1 MPKVLVSDP
10 IDQAGIDILS
20 QVAQVDVKTNLSEK
34 ELVRLIPEYDALM
47 IRSGTRVT
55 KEIIEAGTQ
64 LKIIG
69 RAGVGVDNIDVPAAT
84 RKGIVVV
91 NSPEGN
97 TIAAAEHALAMMLA
111 LSRYIPDA
119 NQSVKSGKW
128 DRKSYIGAEVYKKT
142 LGIVGLGKIGSH
154 VAVVAKALG
163 MRLIAYDPFISTER
177 AEQLG
182 CRLVDMD
189 LLLREADYITLHV
202 PKTPETTNLINAE
215 ALAKMKPT
223 ARIIN
228 CARGGIIDE
237 AALAVALKEGKI
249 AGAALDV
256 YENEPLEDT
265 SPLRSLGK
273 EIILTPHLGAST
285 AEAQINVAIDV
296 AEQIRDVLLGLP
308 ARSAVNI
315 PGLYPDIL
323 EKLKPYLQLAET
335 LGNLVGQLAGG
346 RVELLNVRLQGEL
359 ANIESKP
366 IVVAALKGL
375 LSQALRER
383 VNYVNASIE
392 AKERGIRVIETRDA
406 SIRDY
411 SSGSLHLEAKGSL
424 GDHAVTG
431 ALLGDGE
438 IRITSIDEFPINVPP
453 SHHML
458 FTRHRDMPGIIG
470 KIGSLLGSFNVN
482 IASMQVG
489 RKIVR
494 GDAVMV
500 LSLDDPLPDGILNE
514 ITKVAGIRE
523 AYTVTL

>member
-1 MPKVLVSDP
+1 MAKVLVSDP

-20 QVAQVDVKTNLSEK
+20 QVATVDVKIGLTPEQF
-34 ELVRLIPEYDALM
+34 VQAIPEYDALM
-47 IRSGTRVT
+47 IRSGSRIT
-55 KEIIEAGTQ
+55 KEIIEAGHQ

-69 RAGVGVDNIDVPAAT
+69 RAGVGVDNVDVPAAT
-84 RKGIVVV
+84 RQGIVVV

-97 TIAAAEHALAMMLA
+97 TIAAAEHAIAMMLA

-119 NQSVKSGKW
+119 NASVKRGEW
-128 DRKSYIGAEVYKKT
+128 DRKTFVGAEVYKKT
-142 LGIVGLGKIGSH
+142 LGVVGLGKIGSH
-154 VAVVAKALG
+154 VATAARAMG
-163 MRLIAYDPFISTER
+163 MKLLAYDPFISTER

-182 CRLVDMD
+182 CRLVEVDI
-189 LLLREADYITLHV
+189 LLQEADYITLHI
-202 PKTPETTNLINAE
+202 PKTPETTHLINAE
-215 ALAKMKPT
+215 ALAKMKPN
-223 ARIIN
+223 ARIVN

-237 AALAVALKEGKI
+237 AALAEALKAGKI

-256 YENEPLEDT
+256 FEEEPLKE
-265 SPLRSLGK
+265 SPLRALGK

-285 AEAQINVAIDV
+285 TEAQVNVAIDV

-315 PGLYPDIL
+315 PGLSPDIL
-323 EKLKPYLQLAET
+323 EELRPYMQLAET

-346 RVELLNVRLQGEL
+346 RVDLLNVKLQGEL
-359 ANIESKP
+359 ATNKSQP
-366 IVVAALKGL
+366 LVVAALKGL

-383 VNYVNASIE
+383 VNYVNASVE
-392 AKERGIRVIETRDA
+392 AKERGIRIIETRDA
-406 SIRDY
+406 AIRDY
-411 SSGSLHLEAKGSL
+411 AGSLHLSAKGSM
-424 GDHAVTG
+424 GEHSVTG

-438 IRITSIDEFPINVPP
+438 IRITNIDEFPINIPP
-453 SHHML
+453 SSHML
-458 FTRHRDMPGIIG
+458 FTLHRDMPGIIG
-470 KIGSLLGSFNVN
+470 KLGSLLGSFNVN

-500 LSLDDPLPDGILNE
+500 LSLDDPLPDGILTE
-514 ITKVAGIRE
+514 ITKVAGIRD

>member
-1 MPKVLVSDP
+1 MSKVLVSDS

-20 QVAQVDVKTNLSEK
+20 QVATVDVKTSLSPE
-34 ELVRLIPEYDALM
+34 ELVQIIPEYDALM
-47 IRSGTRVT
+47 IRSGSRIT

-69 RAGVGVDNIDVPAAT
+69 RAGVGVDNVDVPAAT
-84 RKGIVVV
+84 RQGVVVV

-97 TIAAAEHALAMMLA
+97 TIAAAEHAIAMMLA
-111 LSRYIPDA
+111 SSRYIPDA
-119 NQSVKSGKW
+119 NSSVKSGKW
-128 DRKSYIGAEVYKKT
+128 DRKSFIGVEVYKKT
-142 LGIVGLGKIGSH
+142 LGVVGLGKIGSH
-154 VAVVAKALG
+154 VATVAKAMG
-163 MRLIAYDPFISTER
+163 MKLLAYDPFISTER
-177 AEQLG
+177 ADQLG
-182 CRLVDMD
+182 CRLVEMD
-189 LLLREADYITLHV
+189 LLLREADYITLHI
-202 PKTPETTNLINAE
+202 PKTPETANLINAE

-223 ARIIN
+223 ARLIN
-228 CARGGIIDE
+228 CSRGGTIDE
-237 AALAVALKEGKI
+237 AALAEALKNGQI

-256 YENEPLEDT
+256 YETEPLGE
-265 SPLRSLGK
+265 SPLTALGK
-273 EIILTPHLGAST
+273 EAILTPHLGAST
-285 AEAQINVAIDV
+285 AEAQVNVAIDV

-315 PGLYPDIL
+315 PGLGPDVL
-323 EKLKPYLQLAET
+323 EELRPYMQLAET

-346 RVELLNVRLQGEL
+346 RVESLNVRLQGEL
-359 ANIESKP
+359 ATNKSQP
-366 IVVAALKGL
+366 LVVAALKGL

-406 SIRDY
+406 SVRDY
-411 SSGSLHLEAKGSL
+411 AGSLHLEAKGSL
-424 GDHAVTG
+424 GEHSVTG

-438 IRITSIDEFPINVPP
+438 IHLTDLDGFPVNVPP
-453 SHHML
+453 TQHML
-458 FTRHRDMPGIIG
+458 FTLHRDMPGIIG
-470 KIGSLLGSFNVN
+470 KLGSLLGSFNVN

-500 LSLDDPLPDGILNE
+500 LSIDDPLPDGILEE
-514 ITKVAGIRE
+514 IIKVPGIRD

>member
-1 MPKVLVSDP
+1 MSKVLVSDP

-20 QVAQVDVKTNLSEK
+20 QVATVDVKTSLSPE
-34 ELVRLIPEYDALM
+34 ELVQIIPEYDALM
-47 IRSGTRVT
+47 IRSGSRIT

-69 RAGVGVDNIDVPAAT
+69 RAGVGVDNVDVPAAT
-84 RKGIVVV
+84 RQGVVVV

-97 TIAAAEHALAMMLA
+97 TIAAAEHAIAMMLA
-111 LSRYIPDA
+111 SSRYIPDA
-119 NQSVKSGKW
+119 NSSVKSGKW
-128 DRKSYIGAEVYKKT
+128 DRKSFIGVEVYKKT
-142 LGIVGLGKIGSH
+142 LGVVGLGKIGSH
-154 VAVVAKALG
+154 VATVAKAMG
-163 MRLIAYDPFISTER
+163 MKLLAYDPFISTER
-177 AEQLG
+177 ADQLG
-182 CRLVDMD
+182 CRLVEMD
-189 LLLREADYITLHV
+189 LLLREADYITLHI
-202 PKTPETTNLINAE
+202 PKTPETANLINAE

-223 ARIIN
+223 ARLIN
-228 CARGGIIDE
+228 CSRGGTIDE
-237 AALAVALKEGKI
+237 AALAEALKNGEI

-256 YENEPLEDT
+256 YETEPLGE

-273 EIILTPHLGAST
+273 EVILTPHLGAST
-285 AEAQINVAIDV
+285 AEAQVNVAIDV

-315 PGLYPDIL
+315 PGLGPDVL
-323 EKLKPYLQLAET
+323 EELRPYMQLAET

-346 RVELLNVRLQGEL
+346 RVESLNVRLQGEL
-359 ANIESKP
+359 ATNKSQP
-366 IVVAALKGL
+366 LVVAALKGL

-406 SIRDY
+406 SVRDY
-411 SSGSLHLEAKGSL
+411 AGSLHLEAKGSL
-424 GDHAVTG
+424 GEHSVTG
-431 ALLGDGE
+431 ALLGDSE
-438 IRITSIDEFPINVPP
+438 IHLVDLDGFTVNVPP
-453 SHHML
+453 TQHML
-458 FTRHRDMPGIIG
+458 FTLHRDMPGIIG
-470 KIGSLLGSFNVN
+470 KLGSLLGSFNVN

-500 LSLDDPLPDGILNE
+500 LSIDDPLPDGILEE
-514 ITKVAGIRE
+514 IIKVPGIRD

>member
-1 MPKVLVSDP
+1 MPKVLVSDT

-20 QVAQVDVKTNLSEK
+20 QVAQVDVKTGLSPE
-34 ELVRLIPEYDALM
+34 ELIKIMPEYDALM

-55 KEIIEAGTQ
+55 KEAIEAGTQ

-69 RAGVGVDNIDVPAAT
+69 RAGVGVDNVDVPAAT
-84 RKGIVVV
+84 RQGIVVV

-111 LSRYIPDA
+111 MSRYIPDA
-119 NQSVKSGKW
+119 NQSLKNGKW
-128 DRKSYIGAEVYKKT
+128 DRKSFVGTEVYKKT

-154 VAVVAKALG
+154 IAAAAKALG
-163 MRLIAYDPFISTER
+163 MKLIAYDPFISIER

-189 LLLREADYITLHV
+189 LLLQEADYITLHI
-202 PKTPETTNLINAE
+202 PKTPETTNLIDAK

-237 AALAVALKEGKI
+237 VALVEALKSGRI

-256 YENEPLEDT
+256 FNNEPLEPD
-265 SPLRSLGK
+265 SPLRQVGK
-273 EIILTPHLGAST
+273 ELILTPHLGAST

-315 PGLYPDIL
+315 PGLYPDAL
-323 EKLKPYLQLAET
+323 EKLRPYLQLAET
-335 LGNLVGQLAGG
+335 LGNLVSQLAGG
-346 RVELLNVRLQGEL
+346 RVDLLNVRMQGEL
-359 ANIESKP
+359 AHNDSMP
-366 IVVAALKGL
+366 VVVAALKGL

-383 VNYVNASIE
+383 VNYVNATLE

-406 SIRDY
+406 SMRDY
-411 SSGSLHLEAKGSL
+411 AGSLHLSAKGAL
-424 GDHAVTG
+424 GEHSVTG

-438 IRITSIDEFPINVPP
+438 IRITDVDDFPINVPP
-453 SHHML
+453 SRYML

-500 LSLDDPLPDGILNE
+500 LSIDDPLPEGILAE
-514 ITKVAGIRE
+514 ITKVPGIRD

>member
-1 MPKVLVSDP
+1 MAKVLVSDP

-20 QVAQVDVKTNLSEK
+20 QVATVDVKIGLTPEQF
-34 ELVRLIPEYDALM
+34 VQAIPEYDALM
-47 IRSGTRVT
+47 IRSGSRIT
-55 KEIIEAGTQ
+55 KEIIEAGHQ

-69 RAGVGVDNIDVPAAT
+69 RAGVGVDNVDVPAAT
-84 RKGIVVV
+84 RQGIVVV

-97 TIAAAEHALAMMLA
+97 TIAAAEHAIAMMLA

-119 NQSVKSGKW
+119 NASVKRGEW
-128 DRKSYIGAEVYKKT
+128 DRKTFVGAEVYKKT
-142 LGIVGLGKIGSH
+142 LGVVGLGKIGSH
-154 VAVVAKALG
+154 VATAAKAMG
-163 MRLIAYDPFISTER
+163 MKLLAYDPFISTER

-182 CRLVDMD
+182 CRLVEVDI
-189 LLLREADYITLHV
+189 LLQEADYITLHI
-202 PKTPETTNLINAE
+202 PKTPETTHLINAE
-215 ALAKMKPT
+215 ALAKMKPN
-223 ARIIN
+223 ARIVN

-237 AALAVALKEGKI
+237 AALAEALKAGKI

-256 YENEPLEDT
+256 FEEEPLKE
-265 SPLRSLGK
+265 SPLRALGK

-285 AEAQINVAIDV
+285 TEAQVNVAIDV

-315 PGLYPDIL
+315 PGLSPDIL
-323 EKLKPYLQLAET
+323 EELRPYMQLAET

-346 RVELLNVRLQGEL
+346 RVDLLNVKLQGEL
-359 ANIESKP
+359 ATNKSQP
-366 IVVAALKGL
+366 LVVAALKGL

-383 VNYVNASIE
+383 VNYVNASVE
-392 AKERGIRVIETRDA
+392 AKERGIRIIETRDA
-406 SIRDY
+406 AIRDY
-411 SSGSLHLEAKGSL
+411 AGSLHLSAKGSM
-424 GDHAVTG
+424 GEHSVTG

-438 IRITSIDEFPINVPP
+438 IRITNIDEFPINIPP
-453 SHHML
+453 SSHML
-458 FTRHRDMPGIIG
+458 FTLHRDMPGIIG
-470 KIGSLLGSFNVN
+470 KLGSLLGSFNVN

-500 LSLDDPLPDGILNE
+500 LSLDDPLPDGILTE
-514 ITKVAGIRE
+514 ITKVAGIRD